1 MMKIR
6 TQGTI
11 ALLVIALLL
20 VLPAVVSAQGE
31 EAKYSFASA
40 QEKSGL
46 QAIPGKEA
54 EPGVIYFYNVDGNRI
69 THVALEVV
77 EAPENWVVD
86 IDPPLHDQSYSVSG
100 TTITV
105 TENLYVEPTQLS
117 LEEIKDVP
125 SGWDVCL
132 TLPNRGANPGEPGYT
147 LAKKVTITVRVP
159 KSEKLGISGDIKIQG
174 IGSWLGQ
181 SGAASIQ
188 QQRDF
193 DFTVTTVYDIT
204 GPEVPITGKGF
215 DTGKW
220 LPWIILG
227 VVAIAAI
234 ASISVLTLR
243 RRAG

>member
-1 MMKIR
+1 MKIR
-6 TQGTI
+6 TFGTI
-11 ALLVIALLL
+11 AVMIIALML
-20 VLPAVVSAQGE
+20 VLPTVVSAQDE

-46 QAIPGKEA
+46 QAIPGKES

-77 EAPENWVVD
+77 ETPENWVVE
-86 IDPPLHDQSYSVSG
+86 ITPALHQQEYSVSG
-100 TTITV
+100 ATITV

-117 LEEIKDVP
+117 LEEIEDVP

-132 TLPNRGANPGEPGYT
+132 TLPNRGANPDGPGYT
-147 LAKKVTITVRVP
+147 LAKKVTIIVHVP
-159 KSEKLGISGDIKIQG
+159 KSEKYDITGDIKIRG
-174 IGSWLGQ
+174 TGSWLGQ

>member
-1 MMKIR
+1 MKIKAF
-6 TQGTI
+6 GII
-11 ALLVIALLL
+11 AVLILALLL
-20 VLPAVVSAQGE
+20 ALPAVVSAQDE

-40 QEKSGL
+40 QGASNL

-77 EAPENWVVD
+77 EAPDNWVVE
-86 IDPPLHDQSYSVSG
+86 IDPPLHQQDYSVSG
-100 TTITV
+100 ATVTV

-132 TLPNRGANPGEPGYT
+132 TLPNRGANPGEPGYA
-147 LAKKVTITVRVP
+147 LAKKVTITVHVP
-159 KSEKLGISGDIKIQG
+159 KSEKVGTTGSTKILGT
-174 IGSWLGQ
+174 GSWLGQ
-181 SGAASIQ
+181 TGAASIQ

-193 DFTVTTVYDIT
+193 DYTVTTVYDIT
-204 GPEVPITGKGF
+204 NPEVPIDHGKSF
-215 DTGKW
+215 DVVRW
-220 LPWIILG
+220 VPVI
-227 VVAIAAI
+227 VAVAIVAVAA
-234 ASISVLTLR
+234 VLLPRFLRR